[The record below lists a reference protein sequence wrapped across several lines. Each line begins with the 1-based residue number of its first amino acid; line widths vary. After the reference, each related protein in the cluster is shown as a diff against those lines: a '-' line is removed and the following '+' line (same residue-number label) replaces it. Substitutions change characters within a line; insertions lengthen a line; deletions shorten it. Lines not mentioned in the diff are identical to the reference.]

1 LDSLSTRFLLLAEN
15 IQKNYAEIEALT
27 GVNLSLMQG
36 EVHGLLGI
44 DGAGKSTL
52 IKILCG
58 VDSAESGQIY
68 INGQPVRINHPDIAT
83 KMGIGVVHQHVRL
96 VPNMSITSNI
106 MLGYAPKNYF
116 IFLPKIDW
124 KKVRQATQEALQ
136 LLEVDLDPDTLAQNL
151 TFSQQQVVKIAKALA
166 IKPRIL
172 LLDEP
177 TYGLTEPQVN
187 ALFRAIRKLARN
199 GTGILYATQ
208 RLDEIPRISDRV
220 SVLKGGKI
228 LGTMQAG
235 EINLR
240 SVVELMV
247 AETSEIMALREA
259 DHLRHEFVSLVSH
272 ELRTPLAT
280 IRGYT
285 ETVLSRKWSEEILQE
300 CLENISSGCDR
311 LTELVDNLLDMSILD
326 RGDLRME
333 KSMVWPAEIIRAEL
347 AAQWKQK
354 SPTTRITLDF
364 PANFPPVM
372 ADSKRIEQ
380 VLNNLI
386 DNAIKYSTSG
396 GLIQVY
402 GSIETSNKTI
412 IITVE
417 DEGVGIPPEHQE
429 RVFERFYRVPN
440 PAMSGIEGSGLGLAI
455 CKGIIEQHGG
465 KIWVKSLLGQG
476 TSFSFSIPYIE
487 EGTLVTE

>member
-1 LDSLSTRFLLLAEN
+1 LDSLNTRPLLLAEN
-15 IQKNYAEIEALT
+15 IHKNYAEIEALT
-27 GVNLSLMQG
+27 GVHLSLLQG
-36 EVHGLLGI
+36 EVHGLLGV

-52 IKILCG
+52 IKILSG
-58 VDSAESGQIY
+58 VDSSETGQIY
-68 INGQPVRINHPDIAT
+68 ISGQQVRITSFEAAV
-83 KMGIGVVHQHVRL
+83 KMGIGVVYQHVKL
-96 VPNMSITSNI
+96 VPNMSITSNV
-106 MLGYAPKNYF
+106 MLSYAPKKYF
-116 IFLPKIDW
+116 LFLPKIDW
-124 KKVRQATQEALQ
+124 KKVRAAAQEALE
-136 LLEVDLDPDTLAQNL
+136 LLEADINPDTLAQDL
-151 TFSQQQVVKIAKALA
+151 TFSQQQLVKIAKALA
-166 IKPRIL
+166 LKPRIL

-177 TYGLTEPQVN
+177 TYGLTESMVN
-187 ALFRAIRKLARN
+187 SLFQAIRKLARN

-311 LTELVDNLLDMSILD
+311 LTELVDNLLDMSTLD
-326 RGDLRME
+326 RGELRIE
-333 KSMVWPAEIIRAEL
+333 KSMVWLSELISGSL
-347 AAQWKQK
+347 AAQWAQK
-354 SPTTRITLDF
+354 APASNTTIVF
-364 PANFPPVM
+364 PDHFPPVM
-372 ADSKRIEQ
+372 ADAKRIEQ
-380 VLNNLI
+380 VLNNLM
-386 DNAIKYSTSG
+386 DNAIKYSPPG
-396 GLIQVY
+396 GAIKIHGCVEAQNQTV
-402 GSIETSNKTI
+402 

-440 PAMSGIEGSGLGLAI
+440 PATSGIEGSGLGLAI

-465 KIWVKSLLGQG
+465 KIWLKSLLGKG

-487 EGTLVTE
+487 EGI